1 MTGPRK
7 PRLRFFEE
15 SPSQRHIEDDDKY
28 LYRREAPRYRFNI
41 IGTGTIGQ
49 EHMGVATL
57 LGAGQ
62 IHGVFD
68 QRRHSMAVATE
79 EHVRRGETAPV
90 QYDDLPAAC
99 QDPEADA
106 LFICTPNHTH
116 IDVFEEASKS
126 GKAIFLEKPM
136 ATSLDDARRIVEI
149 AADYPSIIQ
158 VGLQYRYKAPYVE
171 ARHEIFS
178 RSSIGRVKTISMCEY
193 RPPFLDKV
201 DQWNKYA
208 RCTGGT
214 LVEKCCHYFDLMN
227 LIADAEPVRV
237 YASTG
242 RAVNFIDFEHD
253 GAASDIDDHGFVIID
268 YRNGVR
274 GNFALN
280 MFSPH
285 FFEELVV
292 TGDDG
297 RLVASERFDF
307 LNSDTATSTLSIEK
321 DETGVSRS
329 TNLGYAKHIEQS
341 GHHGA
346 TYFEH
351 AAFVEQ
357 LDGHAADAA
366 TPLQGLWSVI
376 VASAAQASADSGQA
390 IDVDAFISD
399 NKLDPVLGR

>member
-15 SPSQRHIEDDDKY
+15 SPSQRHIEEGDRY
-28 LYRREAPRYRFNI
+28 LYRRGAPRYRFNI

-49 EHMGVATL
+49 EHMAVATL

-62 IHGVFD
+62 IHGIFD
-68 QRRHSMAVATE
+68 ERPHSMAVASE
-79 EHVRRGETAPV
+79 EHVRRGAGAPI
-90 QYDDLPAAC
+90 QYDNLAAAC
-99 QDPEADA
+99 QDPDVDA

-116 IDVFEEASKS
+116 IDVFEEAAKT

-136 ATSLDDARRIVEI
+136 ATSLADARRIVEI

-158 VGLQYRYKAPYVE
+158 VGLQYRYKAQYVE
-171 ARHEIFS
+171 AQHEIFA
-178 RSSIGRVKTISMCEY
+178 RSSIGNVRTVSMCEY

-201 DQWNKYA
+201 GQWNKYD
-208 RCTGGT
+208 RFSGGT
-214 LVEKCCHYFDLMN
+214 LIEKCCHYFDFMS
-227 LIADAEPVRV
+227 LIAGADPVRV
-237 YASTG
+237 YASSG
-242 RAVNFIDFEHD
+242 QAVNFIDFERN
-253 GAASDIDDHGFVIID
+253 GAASDIDDHAFVIID

-274 GNFALN
+274 GSFALN

-297 RLVASERFDF
+297 RLIANERFDF
-307 LNSDTATSTLSIEK
+307 LNSDSSGASLSIEK
-321 DETGVSRS
+321 DDSAASRS
-329 TNLGYAKHIEQS
+329 TDVGYARHIEQS

-351 AAFVEQ
+351 IAFVDQ
-357 LDGHAADAA
+357 LDGKPGDAA

-376 VASAAQASADSGQA
+376 VASAAQASANTGEA
-390 IDVDAFISD
+390 VDVDAFVSH
-399 NKLDPVLGR
+399 NNLDPVLGR